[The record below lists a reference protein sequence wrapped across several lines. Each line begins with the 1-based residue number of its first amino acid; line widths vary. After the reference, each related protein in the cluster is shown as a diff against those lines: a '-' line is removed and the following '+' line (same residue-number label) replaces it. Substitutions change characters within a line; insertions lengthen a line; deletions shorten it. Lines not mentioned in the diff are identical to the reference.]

1 MYSKNEIMFWKRK
14 LKVKANVL
22 ADTILA
28 EFVDKPIS
36 SAIEQ
41 MHIKADA
48 PEVVAALNAKLRLYQ
63 FASVLLAVLNEEQKN
78 KSYSPV
84 RELLERNFFPP
95 SFSQGANMLDEVKC
109 AMRDLD
115 ELFTPS
121 DKPRPLSWACKWLS
135 TVGVDE
141 SNPVTLHLFT
151 LHWLDHFI
159 AINKSLQRF
168 KPET

>member
-36 SAIEQ
+36 TTIEQ
-41 MHIKADA
+41 MHIKAGA
-48 PEVVAALNAKLRLYQ
+48 PEIISALNAKFRLYQ
-63 FASVLLAVLNEEQKN
+63 FAAVLLAVLNEETKN
-78 KSYSPV
+78 KDYSPV
-84 RELLERNFFPP
+84 REHLERSFFPP
-95 SFSQGANMLDEVKC
+95 SFSQGANMLGEVKC

-121 DKPRPLSWACKWLS
+121 DKPRSLSWACKWLS

-141 SNPVTLHLFT
+141 SNPATLHLFT
-151 LHWLDHFI
+151 LRWLDHFI

-168 KPET
+168 KPVA